1 MLMDAE
7 TTALRVEAIT
17 SSHKLTEEKNRRKR
31 ADFLLNH
38 LTNRLNFLKRE
49 EEKALLSVSQ
59 ARQKAYQ
66 ISQIRHFSATH
77 KAQISLQR
85 RKSLQIEEH
94 QRDLNTQRTI
104 VAGLRKTEAC
114 RLVQIYKRRDVKAIN
129 RMKEVL
135 EDRGRE
141 QWREEM
147 IRRRGKVRTLR
158 REGGDIP
165 LRIEMYQREKQDR
178 VSEWRRYRFLSETQQ
193 RNSQLETISD
203 LEQERLS
210 LTQRLIN
217 VSTQQSQAGS
227 VPL

>member
-1 MLMDAE
+1 
-7 TTALRVEAIT
+7 
-17 SSHKLTEEKNRRKR
+17 
-31 ADFLLNH
+31 
-38 LTNRLNFLKRE
+38 
-49 EEKALLSVSQ
+49 
-59 ARQKAYQ
+59 
-66 ISQIRHFSATH
+66 
-77 KAQISLQR
+77 
-85 RKSLQIEEH
+85 
-94 QRDLNTQRTI
+94 
-104 VAGLRKTEAC
+104 
-114 RLVQIYKRRDVKAIN
+114 
-129 RMKEVL
+129 MKEVL